1 MILVWNFVDFAF
13 RLYFITVPT
22 CFREIHSLVELVGGY
37 GIIQRQHC
45 SLALKETLPSG
56 AYVSSDQL
64 EDLARL
70 GQVTNTFLTS
80 L

>member
-13 RLYFITVPT
+13 RLYFIT

-70 GQVTNTFLTS
+70 GQVTNTFQTS